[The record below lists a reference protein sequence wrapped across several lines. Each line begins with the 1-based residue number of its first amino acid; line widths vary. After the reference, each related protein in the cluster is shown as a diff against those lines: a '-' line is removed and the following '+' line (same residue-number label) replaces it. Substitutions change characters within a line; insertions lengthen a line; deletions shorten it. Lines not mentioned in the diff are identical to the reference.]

1 MKRIAMKK
9 LTLLLP
15 LLLCGCVSI
24 EMPGLVS
31 DVVKA
36 AKDIYAGT
44 SADKTQV
51 AKPDATTS
59 RQPVL
64 AHSYVGKT
72 SQTQAEIKHV
82 CIAEAAQMLRVIAG
96 KELSYSV
103 LRDEIVMLNNT
114 AIANCELAVAG

>member
-1 MKRIAMKK
+1 MKT
-9 LTLLLP
+9 LPLLLP
-15 LLLCGCVSI
+15 LFLCGCVSI

-36 AKDIYAGT
+36 TKDLYTGT
-44 SADKTQV
+44 SPDKTQL
-51 AKPDATTS
+51 ANRGATIS

-64 AHSYVGKT
+64 AHSYVGKM
-72 SQTQAEIKHV
+72 SQTEAEMKRV
-82 CIAEAAQMLRVIAG
+82 CVAEAAQMLRLIAG

-114 AIANCELAVAG
+114 AFANCELAVDD